1 MQATVAHSLVVG
13 MDSSSD
19 GNTPVSYA
27 SVVRGYS
34 SPSEKWS
41 EYQKEGDAEVTAIA
55 LLQSSIDDVYQVSTF
70 ATI

>member
-1 MQATVAHSLVVG
+1 MESFVQPFKYVSQCFSVVVG

-19 GNTPVSYA
+19 GNSPVSYA

-41 EYQKEGDAEVTAIA
+41 EYQKEGDAMW
-55 LLQSSIDDVYQVSTF
+55 LSTQL
-70 ATI
+70 TTEKH

>member
-1 MQATVAHSLVVG
+1 MVVEKTG

-19 GNTPVSYA
+19 GNSPVSYA

-34 SPSEKWS
+34 SPNEKWS
-41 EYQKEGDAEVTAIA
+41 EYQKEGDAEATAIA
-55 LLQSSIDDVYQVSTF
+55 SVQSTIDDVFQVNTF